1 MQCRSPPFPRCC
13 KPPSSWRRISISTST
28 TASTGRRAALWLDV
42 RERAAVRGAS
52 SITEQVVRMIH
63 PRPRSAWSRWVAGF
77 EAARLEKRFSKTQIL
92 EFYLNQVPYA
102 ERRRGVV
109 QFEALPMQVAAVPG
123 IRRVDWYV
131 DGGLAASTPDTR
143 YPWPLQRG
151 AHRVRALMWTD
162 TDGARTTDDVRFEVR

>member
-1 MQCRSPPFPRCC
+1 
-13 KPPSSWRRISISTST
+13 
-28 TASTGRRAALWLDV
+28 
-42 RERAAVRGAS
+42 
-52 SITEQVVRMIH
+52 MIH